1 MRIASI
7 KLVGAIFVPKIKE
20 AKFMSREDLKDK
32 RFAMTAAEQL
42 GYGDDVVLRIK
53 ASHDLRE
60 IDRIMTTARKN
71 MKWE

>member
-1 MRIASI
+1 
-7 KLVGAIFVPKIKE
+7 
-20 AKFMSREDLKDK
+20 MSREDLKDK
-32 RFAMTAAEQL
+32 RFAMKAAEQL